1 MAGLVYTDDG
11 FVRWREEGDIFENY
25 EDDEDSI
32 SVFVGVCRS
41 KKLFNEYWNDEVLAY
56 DFGFC
61 YDEDFACIK
70 FSEEPV
76 QDIDTL
82 FKGADIFDLDELKRR
97 YPGGLDRAYNAV
109 YAVGNV
115 NYNGIVQEFENEDF
129 GYFKFLGVFKP
140 SDAFFGAPLS

>member
-1 MAGLVYTDDG
+1 MAGLIYTDDG
-11 FVRWREEGDIFENY
+11 FLLWRESGDIFENY
-25 EDDEDSI
+25 EDDGDSV
-32 SVFVGVCRS
+32 SVFVGVCKS
-41 KKLFNEYWNDEVLAY
+41 EELFDEYWDEGVLAY

-70 FSEEPV
+70 FREEPIR
-76 QDIDTL
+76 DIDKL
-82 FKGADIFDLDELKRR
+82 FDDADIFDLDELKKQ

-115 NYNGIVQEFENEDF
+115 RYNGIVKEFENEDF

-140 SDAFFGAPLS
+140 SDAFFGETPV